1 MEKGGFTV
9 STAKRQ
15 IRFVAPTN
23 MQMSLTV
30 LKQERYSGTTTD
42 AMLADLIR
50 IGLAAAA
57 SQNKSDSAAQNP
69 QS

>member
-1 MEKGGFTV
+1 MCLDPMTMNLPI
-9 STAKRQ
+9 SSSMDA
-15 IRFVAPTN
+15 AL
-23 MQMSLTV
+23 SA
-30 LKQERYSGTTTD
+30 LKQAQYSGTTTD

-57 SQNKSDSAAQNP
+57 SQNKSDSASQNP